1 MSTIKPALLSRT
13 LGQFP
18 VSIST
23 SLALEGL
30 LGIHEDHPTPKGRP
44 LPWMGYEYLNIN
56 VRTLIRNVF
65 TTMPAAE
72 AYVTTPKE
80 LAMVVAEE
88 MQIIESVITDNI
100 RDNKLGL
107 GFYMPS
113 YEDLGKAFPRAIF
126 KDPNT
131 DKQKYYSKLEDAAL
145 FYLSRAEAVSLQY
158 SATESVPL
166 RTTLGRGKSLMLSH
180 YPIDIL
186 IAKHNRYNILESHTG
201 RIKMRHEL
209 TNKLKTSNS
218 NVIPFD
224 IMSIQTFGDTGDMF
238 KPVDLKVRRIL
249 IKIAQKHRWNEF
261 TTEEKIKAHVSMANE
276 PYLKEFIYDV
286 YRAPRV

>member
-1 MSTIKPALLSRT
+1 MINQALLSRT

-23 SLALEGL
+23 SLAIEGL
-30 LGIHEDHPTPKGRP
+30 LGIHEEHPTPKGR
-44 LPWMGYEYLNIN
+44 LPPWSDYDYLNIN

-65 TTMPAAE
+65 TSMPSAS
-72 AYVTTPKE
+72 AYLTTPKE
-80 LAMVVAEE
+80 LAIVVAEE
-88 MQIIESVITDNI
+88 MQVIESVITDRI
-100 RDNKLGL
+100 RDSKMGL

-113 YEDLGKAFPRAIF
+113 YENIGKAFPRAVF
-126 KDPNT
+126 RDPVT
-131 DKQKYYSKLEDAAL
+131 DKQKFYTKLEDSAL
-145 FYLSRAEAVSLQY
+145 FYLSRPDAVSLQY
-158 SATESVPL
+158 ASQETVAL
-166 RTTLGRGKSLMLSH
+166 KTTLGRGKSLLLSH

-186 IAKHNRYNILESHTG
+186 IAKHNRYSVLESHTG

-209 TNKLKTSNS
+209 TNKLKTSHKNM
-218 NVIPFD
+218 VPFD

-238 KPVDLKVRRIL
+238 KPVELNVRRVL
-249 IKIAQKHRWNEF
+249 LKIAEKHKWNEF
-261 TTEEKIKAHVSMANE
+261 TTEEKIKANVSMANE